1 MYDNM
6 YTIDEDN
13 SKYSFE
19 WDENKNLLNIQ
30 KHGVSFVEVAY
41 ALLDDGKIEHYDEKH
56 SNYENRWICIGV
68 FDRHITVSY
77 TIRINTIR
85 IISARPSN
93 RKERKLYYG
102 KNSSL

>member
-30 KHGVSFVEVAY
+30 KHGVSFVEAAY

-68 FDRHITVSY
+68 FDKRITVSY
-77 TIRINTIR
+77 TIIINTIR